1 MMTYAPIKQKWT
13 SWADQEGRPFFKQC
27 KDNDT
32 KIEKALQEVK
42 DLGARK
48 LHYGRSHKTNTKRCK
63 LPENMLIYLWLLR
76 YMVFDETT
84 LTNAKLFFSP
94 DLLKYEDDKDNVFHA
109 EWIKNNI
116 LLPCLDVIQLI
127 STKNTKTHQVFQ
139 THLCYSKGD
148 LTVRIKECV
157 MHNLVADM
165 IKTIIR
171 NGFPVLTAA
180 NTDVQKQNIDE
191 IKATIRKFNS
201 QYNQDSE
208 LIWGAKQD
216 LYTVFFQAIP
226 YMIERNIEQHW
237 KIMTSNFFRTE
248 QLTNERFWPQGISM
262 SNFKLL
268 LPLENDKHGVDGLTI
283 CEFFDAIKAG
293 NVSPTLLFIRPEPKS
308 DNSKK
313 RQLREL
319 KQKNYIEAKSDDE
332 QSEGTNDANYR
343 KNETE
348 ENEEEDTQTKE
359 KNKKRAKTIRSP
371 ASKDKQTV
379 SGTPNKKQAAK
390 SAEKLSIEEDIAVTE
405 KEFDTAFNAFKDEL
419 KYDES
424 KINKSLLISK
434 MSEMSALWRLFKRQI
449 SDYKNLK

>member
-1 MMTYAPIKQKWT
+1 
-13 SWADQEGRPFFKQC
+13 
-27 KDNDT
+27 
-32 KIEKALQEVK
+32 
-42 DLGARK
+42 
-48 LHYGRSHKTNTKRCK
+48 
-63 LPENMLIYLWLLR
+63 
-76 YMVFDETT
+76 
-84 LTNAKLFFSP
+84 
-94 DLLKYEDDKDNVFHA
+94 
-109 EWIKNNI
+109 
-116 LLPCLDVIQLI
+116 
-127 STKNTKTHQVFQ
+127 
-139 THLCYSKGD
+139 
-148 LTVRIKECV
+148 
-157 MHNLVADM
+157 
-165 IKTIIR
+165 
-171 NGFPVLTAA
+171 
-180 NTDVQKQNIDE
+180 
-191 IKATIRKFNS
+191 
-201 QYNQDSE
+201 
-208 LIWGAKQD
+208 
-216 LYTVFFQAIP
+216 
-226 YMIERNIEQHW
+226 
-237 KIMTSNFFRTE
+237 MTSNFFRTE
-248 QLTNERFWPQGISM
+248 QLTNDRFWPQGISM

-390 SAEKLSIEEDIAVTE
+390 SAEKLSIEEEIAVTE
-405 KEFDTAFNAFKDEL
+405 KDFDTAFNAFKDEL
-419 KYDES
+419 KFDES
-424 KINKSLLISK
+424 RINKSQLISK

-449 SDYKNLK
+449 SDYKA